1 MEEYT
6 VEVEI
11 RAWAKVSVV
20 ARNGEEAIE
29 AAYDMVDLDDAYDWE
44 IEEAEVVSSK

>member
-1 MEEYT
+1 MKEYP

-11 RAWAKVSVV
+11 RAWAKVFVV

-29 AAYDMVDLDDAYDWE
+29 AACDMAGLYDVYDWE
-44 IEEAEVVSSK
+44 IEGAEVVSSK

>member
-1 MEEYT
+1 MKEYT

-29 AAYDMVDLDDAYDWE
+29 AVCDIVDLDDAYDWE
-44 IEEAEVVSSK
+44 IEGVEVVGSK

>member
-1 MEEYT
+1 MKEYT

-20 ARNGEEAIE
+20 ARNKEDAVD
-29 AAYDMVDLDDAYDWE
+29 AACDIVDLDDTYNWV
-44 IEEAEVVSSK
+44 IEGAEVV